1 MSQLV
6 VATECPSCGAPLAV
20 SEGSNAVRCGNC
32 RSNLLVTGRKQVLSY
47 YMPARV
53 TADAARSLAKA
64 QEAAAQVDRAE
75 LYFVPY
81 YRLTGHQLAWQRPP
95 RERAADPIADDDAS
109 RNPML
114 ALFRGEHEEARALAA
129 AIAVGARASREVSE
143 DGPLKLLDRYVEKSF
158 LARDLPE
165 FPNYSLGVR
174 SQALRVGLL
183 RPGALTPLGKTVGVG
198 LDVEAAMTRGL
209 QEGGVDRIAYRQ
221 VLARILS
228 VIYFPYWIVE
238 LHQGGERWLT
248 LVDGVMESVVQARA
262 PLSLER
268 SLGPGPAADQ
278 PTAGFRPLVCPN
290 CGWDLPV
297 SADDVVFFCA
307 SCEKAWQIHGTEMTE
322 VPHEVADVNDLGKTG
337 TAMYLP
343 FWQLDASPGRYCV
356 PAFRYRRLKALADL
370 TTRLSAKPLRYER
383 WTGTRPQARG
393 CFYDADD
400 AARLAA
406 FVAAGEP
413 RAASPPA
420 DGGRRATLLWLPF
433 KRQHQALLDPFTGM
447 GLQASLLL

>member
-1 MSQLV
+1 VSQLV
-6 VATECPSCGAPLAV
+6 VATECPNCGASLDV
-20 SEGSNAVRCGNC
+20 SEGTNTVRCESC

-47 YMPARV
+47 YVPARV
-53 TADAARSLAKA
+53 AAASARALAKA
-64 QEAAAQVDRAE
+64 QHAAARVVRAD
-75 LYFVPY
+75 LYFIPY
-81 YRLTGHQLAWQRPP
+81 YRLTGHQLAWQRPLRQRP
-95 RERAADPIADDDAS
+95 ADPIADDEAL

-129 AIAVGARASREVSE
+129 AIAVGARSSEASE
-143 DGPLKLLDRYVEKSF
+143 DGPLQLLDRYVEKSF
-158 LARDLPE
+158 LARDLPD
-165 FPNYSLGVR
+165 FAGYSLGVR
-174 SQALRVGLL
+174 SQVLRVGLL
-183 RPGALTPLGKTVGVG
+183 RPGTLTPLGKAVGVG
-198 LDVEAAMTRGL
+198 IDVEAAMTRGL

-228 VIYFPYWIVE
+228 VIYFPYWVVE
-238 LHQGGERWLT
+238 LHQGGESWLT
-248 LVDGVMESVVQARA
+248 LVDGVMASVVQARA

-268 SLGPGPAADQ
+268 SFAIASTADQ

-297 SADDVVFFCA
+297 SPDDVVFLCA

-322 VPHEVADVNDLGKTG
+322 VPHEAADVNDLGKTG

-343 FWQLDASPGRYCV
+343 FWQLDASPRRYCV

-400 AARLAA
+400 AALLAG
-406 FVAAGEP
+406 FVAAGQS
-413 RAASPPA
+413 RPA
-420 DGGRRATLLWLPF
+420 TPLAEGGRRATLIWLPF
-433 KRQHQALLDPFTGM
+433 KRESRALLDPFTGM
-447 GLQASLLL
+447 GLQESLLL